1 MSVQVLN
8 RVVMFSALVRKKPV
22 YVFGKRYD
30 RYLAVVPGRSEA
42 ERILNELDGKVERKL
57 KDVRL
62 IESNRVFYIP
72 SLTINVEMV
81 KKDGTKRF
89 RVNIPI
95 DVGKQV
101 EYKEVVI
108 IGYLGEG
115 DGTVKIVD
123 SKTYNTVVIF
133 EALVRDNGSIAV
145 TIPAKYTE
153 LFTVGQ
159 TVSVDVIDINNKIK
173 TVEGWVY
180 IDKIKTVEGW
190 VYSGGTTKDGRQMLL
205 IKFRREDMRDYLDRE
220 VPLIVKY

>member
-22 YVFGKRYD
+22 YVGGKRYD

-81 KKDGTKRF
+81 KKDGSKRF

-108 IGYLGEG
+108 AGYLGEG

-159 TVSVDVIDINNKIK
+159 TVSVDVIDI
-173 TVEGWVY
+173 
-180 IDKIKTVEGW
+180 DKIKTVEGW